1 MDKQKEAVHSELIIS
16 EDVIAAIAINAAK
29 DVEGVAGFS
38 ERRPS
43 LKKKDGAARSVRVWM
58 NDNEVKIHM
67 YLTLTGSSRI
77 PEVCA
82 QVQRNVKGAVQN
94 MTERVVTK
102 VNISIVGADFNEPSE
117 LQK

>member
-1 MDKQKEAVHSELIIS
+1 MEKQKEVVKSELIIS

-29 DVEGVAGFS
+29 DVDGVAGFS
-38 ERRPS
+38 EKRAS
-43 LKKKDGAARSVRVWM
+43 ITKKDGTARSVRVWT

-67 YLTLTGSSRI
+67 YLTLIGSSRI

-94 MTERVVTK
+94 MTGRVVTK
-102 VNISIVGADFNEPSE
+102 VNISVVGADFTEPTE